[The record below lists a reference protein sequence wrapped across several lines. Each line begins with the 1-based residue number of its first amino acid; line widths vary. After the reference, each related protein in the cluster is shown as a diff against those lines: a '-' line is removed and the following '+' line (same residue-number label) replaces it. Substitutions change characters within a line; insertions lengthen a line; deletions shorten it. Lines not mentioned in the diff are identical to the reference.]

1 MVLLS
6 TPIYCVASMSQ
17 LSNSGVYTVISMLAL
32 HLRCT
37 LHDPN
42 VHSNSM
48 YNSDVPGGAHSSSPH
63 AANISTMAV
72 IYSVLH
78 TLNFNMKLD
87 LLTNDDS
94 HVIYTD

>member
-1 MVLLS
+1 MIQMYIA
-6 TPIYCVASMSQ
+6 TA
-17 LSNSGVYTVISMLAL
+17 
-32 HLRCT
+32 CT
-37 LHDPN
+37 IQMCQVELI
-42 VHSNSM
+42 
-48 YNSDVPGGAHSSSPH
+48 H